1 MYPEVSLRYLERV
14 QYMLSC
20 LFLGGIVSRGITE
33 ISGES
38 ASGKTQFALQLS
50 LTAQL
55 PTTNGGLDGGTT
67 NTINIHRSK

>member
-1 MYPEVSLRYLERV
+1 MTYGITAVFYSYLFMI
-14 QYMLSC
+14 YI
-20 LFLGGIVSRGITE
+20 LGGILSRGITE

-55 PTTNGGLDGGTT
+55 PETSGGLDGG
-67 NTINIHRSK
+67 KVL

>member
-1 MYPEVSLRYLERV
+1 MIYI
-14 QYMLSC
+14 
-20 LFLGGIVSRGITE
+20 LGGILSRGITE

-55 PTTNGGLDGGTT
+55 PETSGGLDGG
-67 NTINIHRSK
+67 RVL